1 MQIDKRVAHAGE
13 NNPRTPFTR
22 DARELSMNTKM
33 VWSMMLLCAGWGC
46 RSTPGAEPHDMSTA
60 GHEAS
65 ASGHEAEA
73 TRHEAMYSP
82 EAREARE
89 RCRRDPVAV
98 DTSSPCWTSV
108 RNPTEEH
115 RREAE
120 QHRQMAADHR
130 AGSQVLRDAE
140 ARACVGIS
148 EMDRDMSPFERGAD
162 IASVAPLVVRTVT
175 AREVVN
181 RTVGVTV
188 TFRPV
193 PGLTAEWLQRVVN
206 CHLARN
212 AALGHSM
219 PEMPRCPL
227 VPNGVS
233 ATVSSTGDG
242 FAVAIQADDPA
253 ALEDLQRR
261 AQALSTSL
269 R

>member
-1 MQIDKRVAHAGE
+1 
-13 NNPRTPFTR
+13 
-22 DARELSMNTKM
+22 MNTKT

-46 RSTPGAEPHDMSTA
+46 RSTPGADPHDMSTA
-60 GHEAS
+60 GHEAA

-89 RCRRDPVAV
+89 RCRRDPVVV
-98 DTSSPCWTSV
+98 DASFPCWTSV

-120 QHRQMAADHR
+120 RHRQMAADHR